1 MPVSDPTVPR
11 SELAPWAAR
20 WGLVA
25 GLTTRGSG
33 FNLGLGTEESAA
45 AVLERWRT
53 FGRVMRPG
61 FPALVVSRQIHGTTL
76 AWHERA
82 QDGLLMLDGVD
93 GHATAEPG
101 LLLVVS
107 VADCVPVYVA
117 VPRTGVI
124 ALIHAGWRGVA
135 AGILERAF
143 ALIRDRTGV
152 SPADIVM
159 HCGVG
164 ICGACYEVGREVF
177 TQFPTAR
184 GAPSG
189 HLDLRAI
196 LCDQAAVL
204 GVSQRS
210 CSPWCSAHDRDRF
223 FSHRASRGEDGRM
236 VAYLG
241 RAR

>member
-1 MPVSDPTVPR
+1 
-11 SELAPWAAR
+11 
-20 WGLVA
+20 VA

-33 FNLGLGTEESAA
+33 FNLGLGTAESAA

-53 FGRVMRPG
+53 FSGAMRPG

-76 AWHERA
+76 AWHEHA

-93 GHATAEPG
+93 GHATAERG

-107 VADCVPVYVA
+107 VADCVPVYLT

-124 ALIHAGWRGVA
+124 ALIHAGWRGAA
-135 AGILERAF
+135 AGILAHAV
-143 ALIRDRTGV
+143 ALLRDRAGI
-152 SPADIVM
+152 SPADLVM

-164 ICGACYEVGREVF
+164 ICGSCYEVGPEVLS
-177 TQFPTAR
+177 QFSTAG
-184 GAPSG
+184 GAPPG